1 MIWVSPY
8 CLYVTNWIWYRY
20 WCNTCGNRCKS
31 ASLVSVPMARPTNS
45 CKISLWWSRCIN
57 GMNKMLRRPTP
68 LTART
73 APLAK
78 SQVSIKLVNEL
89 LVDKFVIDIEI
100 TVFKVNALSL
110 SVWLSLSF
118 YQLLNELQTTFALI
132 TQSIQML

>member
-1 MIWVSPY
+1 
-8 CLYVTNWIWYRY
+8 
-20 WCNTCGNRCKS
+20 
-31 ASLVSVPMARPTNS
+31 
-45 CKISLWWSRCIN
+45 
-57 GMNKMLRRPTP
+57 MNKMLRRPTP

-110 SVWLSLSF
+110 SV
-118 YQLLNELQTTFALI
+118 
-132 TQSIQML
+132 